1 MSKYYFHR
9 LFSAITGC
17 SLNQYTRSRKLNAS
31 LTYIQD
37 DTLSLTDIAYQLN
50 FGTQASFTRA
60 FKSQYG
66 VTPSSLREKNHNL
79 TPVPI
84 PSVVK
89 RPMKNINGDIVTDF
103 TLTQF
108 DSIRISGIV
117 FEVDLATDD
126 YKKKIRSHSKILLDH
141 IDESINSSCYVIYSD
156 CEPNSTRFKVLCGIP
171 QDIGLDHPYYFSV
184 DIPQLFCAKFKYSG
198 DLLDIGDVLKT
209 DFARFLKI
217 SKQETENSHIELI
230 QVFDTM
236 KGIDSAYHIY
246 TPIKKLPI
254 DSDF

>member
-1 MSKYYFHR
+1 M
-9 LFSAITGC
+9 
-17 SLNQYTRSRKLNAS
+17 
-31 LTYIQD
+31 
-37 DTLSLTDIAYQLN
+37 
-50 FGTQASFTRA
+50 
-60 FKSQYG
+60 
-66 VTPSSLREKNHNL
+66 
-79 TPVPI
+79 PI

-126 YKKKIRSHSKILLDH
+126 YKKKIGSHSKMLLDH
-141 IDESINSSCYVIYSD
+141 IDESINSSCYVVYSD

-171 QDIGLDHPYYFSV
+171 QDIGLDHPFYFTV
-184 DIPQLFCAKFKYSG
+184 DIPQLFCAKFNYSG

-217 SKQETENSHIELI
+217 SNRKQRIHISNSYKFLIPSTGLIPLITSIHRSRSFRLI
-230 QVFDTM
+230 QIFNY
-236 KGIDSAYHIY
+236 SYCSFLYHLV
-246 TPIKKLPI
+246 KE
-254 DSDF
+254 

>member
-1 MSKYYFHR
+1 MPPLHTSKMILYR
-9 LFSAITGC
+9 
-17 SLNQYTRSRKLNAS
+17 
-31 LTYIQD
+31 
-37 DTLSLTDIAYQLN
+37 LTDIAYQLN

-60 FKSQYG
+60 FKSEYG
-66 VTPSSLREKNHNL
+66 VTPSSLREKDYNL
-79 TPVPI
+79 TPVSI

-126 YKKKIRSHSKILLDH
+126 YKKKIRSYSKILLDR
-141 IDESINSSCYVIYSD
+141 IDESINSSCYVVYSD
-156 CEPNSTRFKVLCGIP
+156 CQPNSTHFKVLCGVP
-171 QDIGLDHPYYFSV
+171 QDIGLDHPYYFTV